1 MLASSAPDRLSRSA
15 LERLQ
20 TERLQALLDA
30 VLPAN
35 RFYAAK
41 FAGHAKA
48 AKYLDRLEDL
58 RTWPIT
64 TKAELVADQTAHP
77 PYGSNLTLGHE
88 RYSRIHQTSGT
99 SGKPLYWLDTP
110 ESWQACLNIWTHLL
124 RIAGIGPGDRLYFA
138 FSFGPFLGFW
148 TAFEAAGQ
156 LGLFCQAGGGLSTVA
171 RLRQIID
178 HRASVVL
185 CTPTYAVHLHRQP
198 REHGIDLASSS
209 VPASCWWRANRVEA
223 FRKRALSSKKGS
235 ARVLDHCGMTEVGPT
250 AIECQEAPA
259 SLHIIETDYVAEI
272 VNSADLEPTPPGQV
286 GELILTTL
294 SRVGSPLLRYRTGDL
309 VRASRGNCPCG
320 RALLRLEG
328 GILGRV
334 DDMIHLRGN
343 NVYPGSVEAI
353 LRRFDGVVEY
363 RITVDETAPLTAL
376 RIEVEPS
383 NGVDG
388 HRLAETVSQALR
400 DELLFRVDVSPVPGG
415 SLPRFEMKRT
425 AWCINASLARMT
437 KDDAS
442 FPPLLPHS

>member
-1 MLASSAPDRLSRSA
+1 MPASPAPDRLSRSA

-20 TERLQALLDA
+20 TERLQALLRA

-35 RFYAAK
+35 RFYAKK
-41 FAGHAKA
+41 FADA
-48 AKYLDRLEDL
+48 ALPANGLHRLEDL
-58 RTWPIT
+58 RTWPLT
-64 TKAELVADQTAHP
+64 TKAELLADQEANP
-77 PYGSNLTLGHE
+77 PYGSNHTFGAE

-99 SGKPLYWLDTP
+99 SGKPLFWLDTP
-110 ESWQACLNIWTHLL
+110 ESWQGCLDIWRTLFCV
-124 RIAGIGPGDRLYFA
+124 AGVGAGDRLYFA

-156 LGLFCQAGGGLSTVA
+156 MGLFCQAGGGLSTVA

-185 CTPTYAVHLHRQP
+185 CTPTYAVHLAQAA
-198 REHGIDLASSS
+198 REHGIDLAGSAVRIVLVAGEPGGSI
-209 VPASCWWRANRVEA
+209 PET
-223 FRKRALSSKKGS
+223 RALIERGFG

-250 AIECQEAPA
+250 AIECQEAPT

-272 VNSADLEPTPPGQV
+272 VNPDNLEPVSPGQT

-294 SRVGSPLLRYRTGDL
+294 TRLGSPLLRYRTGDL
-309 VRASRGNCPCG
+309 VRARSGTCPCG
-320 RALLRLEG
+320 RTLLRLEG

-343 NVYPGSVEAI
+343 NVYPGAVEAI

-363 RITVDETAPLTAL
+363 RITVDESAPLTAL
-376 RIEVEPS
+376 RIEVEPA

-388 HRLAETVSQALR
+388 KCLAETVSQALR

-415 SLPRFEMKRT
+415 SLPRFEMKAHR
-425 AWCINASLARMT
+425 LVR
-437 KDDAS
+437 KR
-442 FPPLLPHS
+442 

>member
-20 TERLQALLDA
+20 TERLQALLDT
-30 VLPAN
+30 VLPTN

-41 FAGHAKA
+41 FAN
-48 AKYLDRLEDL
+48 LEKSTTSADL
-58 RTWPIT
+58 RTWPFT
-64 TKAELVADQTAHP
+64 TKAELIADQKANP
-77 PYGSNLTLGHE
+77 PYGSNLTFGTEH
-88 RYSRIHQTSGT
+88 YSRIHQTSGT
-99 SGKPLYWLDTP
+99 SGKPIYWLDTP
-110 ESWQACLNIWTHLL
+110 KSWQACLNIWKSLF

-148 TAFEAAGQ
+148 TAFEAASQ
-156 LGLFCQAGGGLSTVA
+156 LDLFCQAGGGLSTVA

-185 CTPTYAVHLHRQP
+185 CTPTYAVHLAQAA
-198 REHGIDLASSS
+198 REHGIDLAGSS
-209 VPASCWWRANRVEA
+209 VRVVLVAGEPGGSIPETRAVIERG
-223 FRKRALSSKKGS
+223 FG

-272 VNSADLEPTPPGQV
+272 LNPDDLEPTPAGQV

-294 SRVGSPLLRYRTGDL
+294 SRLGSPLLRYRTGDL
-309 VRASRGNCPCG
+309 VRASRSACPCG
-320 RALLRLEG
+320 RQLLRLEG
-328 GILGRV
+328 GILGRM

-376 RIEVEPS
+376 RIEVEPAS
-383 NGVDG
+383 GVDG
-388 HRLAETVSQALR
+388 KRLAESVSQAIR
-400 DELLFRVDVSPVPGG
+400 DELLFRVDVSSVAVG
-415 SLPRFEMKRT
+415 SLPRFEMKAHR
-425 AWCINASLARMT
+425 LVHKR
-437 KDDAS
+437 
-442 FPPLLPHS
+442 

>member
-20 TERLQALLDA
+20 TERLQALLDT
-30 VLPAN
+30 VLPVN

-41 FAGHAKA
+41 FANLAKSTIIA
-48 AKYLDRLEDL
+48 DL
-58 RTWPIT
+58 RTWPFT
-64 TKAELVADQTAHP
+64 TKAELVADQQANP
-77 PYGSNLTLGHE
+77 PYGSNLTFGAEH
-88 RYSRIHQTSGT
+88 YSRIHQTSGT
-99 SGKPLYWLDTP
+99 SGKPIYWLDTP
-110 ESWQACLNIWTHLL
+110 KSWQACLTIWQSLF
-124 RIAGIGPGDRLYFA
+124 RIAGIGTGDRLYFA

-148 TAFEAAGQ
+148 TAFEAASQ
-156 LGLFCQAGGGLSTVA
+156 LNLFCQAGGGLSTVA

-185 CTPTYAVHLHRQP
+185 CTPTYAVHLAQAA
-198 REHGIDLASSS
+198 REHGIDLAGSS
-209 VPASCWWRANRVEA
+209 VRVVLVAGEPGGSIPETRAVIERG
-223 FRKRALSSKKGS
+223 FG

-272 VNSADLEPTPPGQV
+272 LNPDDLEPTPAGKV

-294 SRVGSPLLRYRTGDL
+294 SRLGSPLLRYRTGDL
-309 VRASRGNCPCG
+309 VRAGRGACPCG
-320 RALLRLEG
+320 RHLLRLEG
-328 GILGRV
+328 GILGRM

-376 RIEVEPS
+376 RIEVEPAG
-383 NGVDG
+383 GVDG
-388 HRLAETVSQALR
+388 KRLAESVSQAIR
-400 DELLFRVDVSPVPGG
+400 DELLFRVDVSSVAVG
-415 SLPRFEMKRT
+415 SLPRFEMKAHR
-425 AWCINASLARMT
+425 LVHKR
-437 KDDAS
+437 
-442 FPPLLPHS
+442 